1 MGVCVSFNQHSSF
14 VKSLDIHQGREKQTS
29 GCVWLASERRV
40 PAVFTPSAASPDD
53 SASAVRRLH
62 NGAARWGHGDRVTRG
77 GGPVQHGHLPDH
89 IAFSDGPLLLRAS
102 SHKHFINWDGLF
114 CQYPRGS
121 RSYFGAKISKHSR
134 LRGRGHEMESS
145 QAVWYVPA
153 GDLSCKEGLFMTFK
167 PQQINRGFGLAAFT
181 DLKRQ
186 TFVSLLT
193 CCCCFANCKSETDL
207 VCLMFGCVATVLCDI
222 SLKGM
227 RRIFQDP
234 PLMQIL
240 NCLKK
245 L

>member
-14 VKSLDIHQGREKQTS
+14 VKSSDIYQGREKQTS
-29 GCVWLASERRV
+29 GCVWLASARRV

-77 GGPVQHGHLPDH
+77 GGPVQHGRLPDH

-153 GDLSCKEGLFMTFK
+153 GDLSCKEGLLMTFK
-167 PQQINRGFGLAAFT
+167 PQQINRGFSLAAFT
-181 DLKRQ
+181 DLKCQDICFPADLLLLFCKLQIWNRLGVSDVWLCSNSSLCLSV
-186 TFVSLLT
+186 TFHWKE
-193 CCCCFANCKSETDL
+193 CGEYF
-207 VCLMFGCVATVLCDI
+207 
-222 SLKGM
+222 
-227 RRIFQDP
+227 RIR
-234 PLMQIL
+234 L
-240 NCLKK
+240 
-245 L
+245 